1 MSRELR
7 RNASGA
13 KDPTAYY
20 ALEPIIKAET
30 EVDRQVHKLIA
41 IIKNIVDLAGF
52 ELIARVEFR
61 HKESGREFK

>member
-13 KDPTAYY
+13 KDPTAYE
-20 ALEPIIKAET
+20 ALQPIIKAET

-41 IIKNIVDLAGF
+41 VIKNVADLAGF
-52 ELIARVEFR
+52 EVMGRVEFK
-61 HKESGREFK
+61 HKKTGREFR

>member
-41 IIKNIVDLAGF
+41 VIKNVASLAGF
-52 ELIARVEFR
+52 EVIGRVEFR
-61 HKESGREFK
+61 HKSTGREFK

>member
-1 MSRELR
+1 MSLK

-13 KDPTAYY
+13 NDPTAYA
-20 ALEPIIKAET
+20 ALKPIVKSET

-41 IIKNIVDLAGF
+41 VIKNVADLTGF
-52 ELIARVEFR
+52 EVVGRIEFR